1 MGLLSRFFLL
11 LTASGALLL
20 GIQVPG
26 FVDQY
31 EKRVDAHFLEV
42 STNLK
47 SFQDIAN
54 RFHGGSIEALIEKH
68 EQSTDQTFHAE
79 GDAIRK
85 MHDRFLRFQNEKIQL
100 QASLPNQILWIA
112 TGADR
117 ELLLE
122 TRNNYSFGIL
132 LDRTALIVGLSSMI
146 AVVVVLELLASLFRL
161 REPARPRPR

>member
-11 LTASGALLL
+11 LMASGALLL

-31 EKRVDAHFLEV
+31 EKRVDAHFIEV

-47 SFQDIAN
+47 SFQDIAD

-68 EQSTDQTFHAE
+68 ERSTDKTFHAE

-100 QASLPNQILWIA
+100 QASLPNQLLWIA
-112 TGADR
+112 KGADR

-122 TRNNYSFGIL
+122 TRQNYSFGIL
-132 LDRTALIVGLSSMI
+132 LNREALIAGFSCMI
-146 AVVVVLELLASLFRL
+146 AVVILLELLASLFRL
-161 REPARPRPR
+161 REPARLRPR